1 MHSGQ
6 LHNWGL
12 LQLDAIHSGHC
23 HSSSGIDLIQE
34 SPPTCQNIAPTLFVV
49 FVTARNLHCIVSVH
63 VVKNVITS
71 SMINAHCTVQTSA
84 LVSATFV
91 FAKCTDFWPCPI
103 LGRLF
108 ARIWHCYTVAYPRA
122 FARPSDTQR
131 GLVPGCRWLL
141 SRHLGTVTIGRP
153 FLCWHVCSHP
163 FCLRIPHTIQ
173 KRTLQIYFATYIAG
187 YLRYLTRLCSKTW
200 IKRRCVLCSIHFIW
214 IQLHFIS
221 HLALLKRSIMKSV
234 LQTQHVEH

>member
-1 MHSGQ
+1 M
-6 LHNWGL
+6 
-12 LQLDAIHSGHC
+12 DTIHSGHNND
-23 HSSSGIDLIQE
+23 SIQE
-34 SPPTCQNIAPTLFVV
+34 SPPICQNIAPTLFVL
-49 FVTARNLHCIVSVH
+49 FLTARNLHCRVSVH
-63 VVKNVITS
+63 VVKNFITS
-71 SMINAHCTVQTSA
+71 SMINAQSRPQPWFRQ
-84 LVSATFV
+84 LFV
-91 FAKCTDFWPCPI
+91 FANCTDFLPCPI

-173 KRTLQIYFATYIAG
+173 IRTLQI
-187 YLRYLTRLCSKTW
+187 
-200 IKRRCVLCSIHFIW
+200 
-214 IQLHFIS
+214 
-221 HLALLKRSIMKSV
+221 HLANLYS
-234 LQTQHVEH
+234 